1 MKKILP
7 QANNLNTLIKVFIYY
22 SNKKECSLQDIA
34 DFCNFEIRQASYYL
48 NACVFLGLIDED
60 NKLSQIG
67 KEIITDVSTIRQS
80 IYIRIITDDLIGKIF
95 SQLLIKP
102 KENIKDFTCK
112 LILENYPDYSM
123 PVIERRASTIINWCQ
138 EIIEYVK

>member
-80 IYIRIITDDLIGKIF
+80 IYIRIITDD
-95 SQLLIKP
+95 
-102 KENIKDFTCK
+102 
-112 LILENYPDYSM
+112 
-123 PVIERRASTIINWCQ
+123 
-138 EIIEYVK
+138 